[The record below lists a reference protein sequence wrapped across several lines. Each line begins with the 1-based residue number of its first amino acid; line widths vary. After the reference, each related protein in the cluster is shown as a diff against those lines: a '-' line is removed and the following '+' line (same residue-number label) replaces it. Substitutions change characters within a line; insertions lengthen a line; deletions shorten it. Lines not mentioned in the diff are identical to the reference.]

1 MEDMDLKTNFS
12 KIIAGGIIAATLSV
26 SAPQFAFASQNN
38 NEVVEVAF
46 VLDTT
51 GSMADLIEGAK
62 RKIWSIANTVIDI
75 HPNADVRM
83 ALIAYRDYGDNYVVR
98 TYDMSSD
105 IQGLYGHLLKFR
117 AAGGGDT
124 PEAVNEALAASVGDL
139 EWSNQQAAHRMVF
152 LVGDAPPHMDY
163 PDGPKYPEVIDE
175 ARALGI
181 VVHAVQAGNSRQT
194 RNIWSD
200 IAFRGG
206 GDYIPIPQ
214 DGGQIT
220 DYQTPYDDEILQ
232 LQRMLDK
239 TVVPYG
245 NQRIQNEVRK
255 KLRSRKAMAPSVSVD
270 NSKFYSKRKSRREVV
285 TGAGD
290 IVAAIRNNDVSM
302 EEIDE
307 QELPTDMRS
316 LSKQERKVMIDGK
329 IAERRKLEAKM
340 AELVKKHDAFTK
352 EARERSA
359 GKKQDSFDEAVSKA
373 IAKTK

>member
-1 MEDMDLKTNFS
+1 M
-12 KIIAGGIIAATLSV
+12 
-26 SAPQFAFASQNN
+26 
-38 NEVVEVAF
+38 
-46 VLDTT
+46 
-51 GSMADLIEGAK
+51 
-62 RKIWSIANTVIDI
+62 IDI

-124 PEAVNEALAASVGDL
+124 PEAVNEALAASVEEL
-139 EWSNQQAAHRMVF
+139 EWSDHHDSHRMVF

-163 PDGPKYPEVIDE
+163 PNGPKYPEVIDE
-175 ARALGI
+175 AREMGI

-194 RNIWSD
+194 RNIWAD
-200 IAFRGG
+200 IANRGG

-220 DYQTPYDDEILQ
+220 QYETPYDDEILE

-239 TVVPYG
+239 TVIPYG
-245 NQRIQNEVRK
+245 SRKVQKEVRG
-255 KLRSRKAMAPSVSVD
+255 KLRSRTAMAPSVSVD
-270 NSKFYSKRKSRREVV
+270 NSKFYAKRKSRREVV

-290 IVAAIRNNDVSM
+290 IVAAVRNNDVVLEDVK
-302 EEIDE
+302 EEE
-307 QELPTDMRS
+307 LSQEMQS
-316 LSKQERKVMIDGK
+316 LSKDERKALIQEK
-329 IAERRKLEAKM
+329 IAERKKLEARM

-352 EARERSA
+352 EAKKRA
-359 GKKQDSFDEAVSKA
+359 VGKKQDSFDEAVSKA